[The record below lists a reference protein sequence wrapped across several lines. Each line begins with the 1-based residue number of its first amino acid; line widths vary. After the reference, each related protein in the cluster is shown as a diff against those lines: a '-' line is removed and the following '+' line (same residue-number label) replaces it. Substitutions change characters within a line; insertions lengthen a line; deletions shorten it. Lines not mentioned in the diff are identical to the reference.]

1 MNANPGRTAT
11 DAADHPDSPE
21 NQRWRERIR
30 RFAEEEIAPLST
42 TMDRTATLDATLRKR
57 LFTEGLMSVEIPRGY
72 GGTGGTLCQLILTI
86 EEVARVDP
94 GVAVGVHVHNVLVA
108 GTLLRHA
115 SGDQRR
121 QYLPQLATGKV
132 GAFALSEEQAG
143 SDAFAL
149 TTVARQDEAGY
160 LLTGRKRW
168 TSNARNADLLLVFA
182 LADPGGPTAFVV
194 PVDAPGV
201 SLDDRVEQM
210 GVRAA
215 ATSDVIFDRTPVRA
229 AQRVGPP
236 GGGQTVALSGLGL
249 GRLGIAAQMT
259 GLAQGALDA
268 AIGYSRVREQFGS
281 RIADHQGV
289 AFPLA
294 DMASRLAAARAL
306 LYQAVDHYGRGTD
319 PVELMR
325 LTAMAKYVASEVA
338 ERAASVAV
346 ETLGGNGYTDAYPV
360 ERFYR
365 DAKAGKIYEGTSNVL
380 LRTIASIMI
389 GGNPGD

>member
-1 MNANPGRTAT
+1 MNAAPGQPAT
-11 DAADHPDSPE
+11 DHPGSPE
-21 NQRWRERIR
+21 NQRWRERVR
-30 RFAEEEIAPLST
+30 RFAEEEIAPLSAK
-42 TMDRTATLDATLRKR
+42 MDRTAALDATLRER
-57 LFTEGLMSVEIPRGY
+57 LFSEGLMSVEIPRGY
-72 GGTGGTLCQLILTI
+72 GGTGGTLCQLILTV

-121 QYLPQLATGKV
+121 QYLPQLATGRI

-149 TTVARQDEAGY
+149 ATVARQEGAGY
-160 LLTGRKRW
+160 VLSGRKRW

-182 LADPGGPTAFVV
+182 LADDGGPTAFVV
-194 PVDAPGV
+194 PADAPGV
-201 SLDDRVEQM
+201 SLDHRVEQM

-215 ATSDVIFDRTPVRA
+215 ATSDVVLDRTPVRT
-229 AQRVGPP
+229 AQRIGPP
-236 GGGQTVALSGLGL
+236 GGGQTVAMAGLDL
-249 GRLGIAAQMT
+249 GRLGIAAQMV
-259 GLAQGALDA
+259 GLAQGALDVA
-268 AIGYSRVREQFGS
+268 VGYSRVREQFGS
-281 RIADHQGV
+281 RIADYQGV
-289 AFPLA
+289 QFPLA
-294 DMASRLAAARAL
+294 DVASRLAAARAL
-306 LYQAVDHYGRGTD
+306 LYQAVDLCGRGTD

-325 LTAMAKYVASEVA
+325 LTAMAKYIASDVA

-380 LRTIASIMI
+380 LRTIASIMT
-389 GGNPGD
+389 GVNPGD